1 MTHDPSPNPDTPAR
15 ILAAAGEVFAERGFH
30 DATVREICQKAD
42 ANIAA
47 VNYYFRDKSGLYRE
61 VVLGACRDA
70 QQRYPLPGAADS
82 SGGATPDQRL
92 LMFVQG
98 FLKRMLDAGRPA
110 WFGKLLAREM
120 VEPTEVLDL
129 MVEQYARPNFTALR
143 SLVREVVGAGPSDAD
158 VRRAAFSI
166 VGQCTAHKHMHAM
179 ISRLAPDQTYSP
191 EELDRLAEHIWRFS
205 LAGLRAMRA
214 AAERQGGDR

>member
-1 MTHDPSPNPDTPAR
+1 MLQPTAPNPDTRAR

-70 QQRYPLPGAADS
+70 HEQYPLQSAAAAGAAMP
-82 SGGATPDQRL
+82 PDQRL
-92 LMFVQG
+92 LMFVRG

-129 MVEQYARPNFTALR
+129 MVDQYARPNFTALR
-143 SLVREVVGAGPSDAD
+143 ALVREVVGPGPSDAD

-179 ISRLAPDQTYSP
+179 ISRLAPEQTYSP
-191 EELDRLAEHIWRFS
+191 EELERLATHIWRFS
-205 LAGLRAMRA
+205 LAGLEAMRA
-214 AAERQGGDR
+214 GQGGQGSTS